1 MDGHRAGRSACNGGG
16 GVMGDVRALPGV
28 SAPDRPRNEQP
39 VEQVITALE
48 HLLAEAKAGTIRA
61 VAYAIVNSGERTAYG
76 WAQGH
81 GQTAHEQTAAI
92 SDLAFAWSMNRYKT
106 THDA

>member
-1 MDGHRAGRSACNGGG
+1 MDGHRAGRGACNGGG

-28 SAPDRPRNEQP
+28 SAPNRPRNEQP
-39 VEQVITALE
+39 VENVIEVLQE
-48 HLLAEAKAGTIRA
+48 LLDEAKTGTIRA
-61 VAYAIVNSGERTAYG
+61 VAYAIVSSAERTSYG
-76 WAQGH
+76 WVQGR

-92 SDLAFAWSMNRYKT
+92 SELAFAWSMNRYKT